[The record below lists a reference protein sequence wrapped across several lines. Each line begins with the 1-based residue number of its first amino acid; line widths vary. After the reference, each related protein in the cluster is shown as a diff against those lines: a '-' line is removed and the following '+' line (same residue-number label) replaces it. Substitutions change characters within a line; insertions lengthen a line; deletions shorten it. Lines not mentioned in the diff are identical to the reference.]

1 LTEKSVHIPFLP
13 AQRELTATKKP
24 RQPAGE
30 GKFNQILEDALVEK
44 KLNFSAHARQRLA
57 SRKITLDEQVLGKLN
72 EAVDKAAEKGC
83 RSSLL
88 LYRDMAFVAG
98 VPTRTIITAL
108 DGESMK
114 EHVFTN
120 IDSALV
126 VE

>member
-1 LTEKSVHIPFLP
+1 LTEKSVHIPYLP
-13 AQRELTATKKP
+13 AQRELTAVKKP
-24 RQPAGE
+24 RLPGGE
-30 GKFNQILEDALVEK
+30 GKFDQILEEALIEK

-72 EAVDKAAEKGC
+72 KAVDKAAEKGC

-88 LYRDMAFVAG
+88 LYGDMAFVAG